1 MFRPHRWDDPVKAQS
16 GEDFMVNFYDD
27 YYMYQ
32 TDYRQIRTRLVLIND
47 GIQGLETALQST
59 QEDLKNRFS
68 RVSAENL
75 LIVLNPIK

>member
-1 MFRPHRWDDPVKAQS
+1 
-16 GEDFMVNFYDD
+16 MVNFYDD

-47 GIQGLETALQST
+47 GIQGLETALQNT

>member
-1 MFRPHRWDDPVKAQS
+1 
-16 GEDFMVNFYDD
+16 MVNFYDD